1 MCFKG
6 HKKPTEAQIQ
16 LVELVRFF
24 LEVNIHQHA
33 TYFVDSLWDYASV
46 IKVLCVCLCGARSSL
61 VVAQDWDAMVS
72 LLLDDKVGIVLSGP
86 EETALIEILA
96 CAVRRAVG
104 AGTPPARAKGKVTR
118 R

>member
-1 MCFKG
+1 MVTVCFRCVSVELCFKG

-46 IKVLCVCLCGARSSL
+46 IKVSTYVCVC
-61 VVAQDWDAMVS
+61 VE
-72 LLLDDKVGIVLSGP
+72 P
-86 EETALIEILA
+86 EVNL
-96 CAVRRAVG
+96 
-104 AGTPPARAKGKVTR
+104 
-118 R
+118 